1 MRTGKIFKSLTG
13 IYYLGGKTTR
23 TPGAYYKP
31 DPETGQSTSKPLRE
45 TNEYIHASVRS
56 RYLLGGPGIEN
67 RGRYEATA
75 LRGHKLKTLSGD
87 PSSELPIPIW
97 IPRSRHSKASRLP
110 ESPLWEVEKE
120 LLRTDP
126 EMYEY
131 LLEEPKRLNRGDPKF
146 KTYTAE

>member
-1 MRTGKIFKSLTG
+1 MKSLTG
-13 IYYLGGKTTR
+13 VYYLGGKTIR
-23 TPGAYYKP
+23 TPGAYHKP
-31 DPETGQSTSKPLRE
+31 DPNTGQSTSKLLRE

-75 LRGHKLKTLSGD
+75 LRGHKLKTLSPD
-87 PSSELPIPIW
+87 PSSELPVPIW
-97 IPRSRHSKASRLP
+97 VPRSRHSGASRLP
-110 ESPLWEVEKE
+110 ESPLWEIEKE

-131 LLEEPKRLNRGDPKF
+131 LLEEPKRLTRGDSKRQL
-146 KTYTAE
+146 

>member
-1 MRTGKIFKSLTG
+1 MTGVYI
-13 IYYLGGKTTR
+13 LGGRTIR

-31 DPETGQSTSKPLRE
+31 DPDTGQPMPKPLRQ

-56 RYLLGGPGIEN
+56 RFLLGGPGIED

-75 LRGHKLKTLSGD
+75 LRGYKLKTSSGD
-87 PSSELPIPIW
+87 PSSERPVPIW
-97 IPRSRHSKASRLP
+97 VPRSRHNGASRLP
-110 ESPLWEVEKE
+110 ESPLWETEKE

-131 LLEEPKRLNRGDPKF
+131 LFEGPKRSNRDDPKR
-146 KTYTAE
+146 KG